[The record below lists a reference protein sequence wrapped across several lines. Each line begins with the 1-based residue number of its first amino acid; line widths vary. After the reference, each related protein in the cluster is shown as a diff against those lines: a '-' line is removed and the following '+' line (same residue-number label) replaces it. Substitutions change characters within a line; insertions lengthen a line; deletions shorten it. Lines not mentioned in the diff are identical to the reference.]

1 MGNTKY
7 PSALKGKAAL
17 GWVGGA
23 AIGIGPLMFYFY
35 TYLMKE
41 HYIGNCPRKTHGE
54 GRYFFI

>member
-54 GRYFFI
+54 GR